1 MKFGAIG
8 IRGFGSVIEPM
19 VYNFDSPGLN
29 ILAGKNGVGKTTF
42 FNALAWCLYKQVLKK
57 DCTVEP
63 WPWLI
68 PENFQGTL
76 VVQDIIDGKDTYQI
90 MRGLNCKVK
99 FENTKIGNR
108 LIVLKN
114 KAELKELRGAV
125 AAKKFIE
132 GLIGYSWDLFK
143 NAILFGQGMERLN
156 QASGPDKK
164 RLFDEAFEVA
174 YINQARDT
182 TSKTLNQLHEQDAL
196 LEVEISGSTKTI
208 NQLTETLKSVEEAT
222 SLFEKTRRDKL
233 QGLKEK
239 KSTIIKELI
248 EAKKFNKKI
257 TGAKGQ
263 FDHLH
268 EQMVAIDETIDD
280 KGWNNQIFKAE
291 MEINGL
297 QGEVETINLKLVGLR
312 NEYLIKV
319 CGNCGQK
326 LNPKTLRDIRTR
338 IKSQMGELK
347 GKKGVSI
354 SAKDLIEEHLKELK
368 NKELENDI
376 KKGQVDSLWKKIA
389 EVQKLITDKID
400 LGTLRER
407 LKNTKERIIEV
418 KAEQPQKIWGW
429 QNLGT
434 KIEIEWA
441 LLKGLVEKAELIK
454 KNLDIQQWLLKD
466 PLSNS
471 GLKAFIFD
479 SMLGKLNSNLVQYEN
494 SINMRIKVYV
504 EMSSANKD
512 IMISVYKDNKEVPY
526 NDLSGGQK
534 QLANVALCFGVND
547 TVNENK
553 PLPILLM
560 DEIFESLDAENV
572 EIVGN
577 MIVEKSLQRSIH
589 LITHHS
595 KFAPS
600 NSKITKLELNKKGYT
615 QVA

>member
-63 WPWLI
+63 WPWLL
-68 PENFQGTL
+68 PDNFQGTL

-114 KAELKELRGAV
+114 KAELKELRGAT

-132 GLIGYSWDLFK
+132 GLVGYSWDLFK

-233 QGLKEK
+233 HGLKEK

-268 EQMVAIDETIDD
+268 EQMVAIDETIDGEISN
-280 KGWNNQIFKAE
+280 KIFKAE
-291 MEINGL
+291 MEINSL
-297 QGEVETINLKLVGLR
+297 QGEIETIELKLVGLR
-312 NEYLIKV
+312 NEYQIKV

-326 LNPKTLRDIRTR
+326 LNPKTLKDIRTR
-338 IKSQMGELK
+338 IKGQMSEFKESRRLK
-347 GKKGVSI
+347 GITLGLMKGEFTKL
-354 SAKDLIEEHLKELK
+354 KDIERD
-368 NKELENDI
+368 N
-376 KKGQVDSLWKKIA
+376 GVRQYQVDSLWKKIA

-434 KIEIEWA
+434 KIEIERA

-479 SMLGKLNSNLVQYEN
+479 SMLGKLNSNLAQYEN